1 MQKYRFLEESKM
13 ASISKLYFV
22 LLAVLMLFGCAGAP
36 INIDRVGQN
45 PGTQLNTNIGEIF
58 FEREIMTGEDN
69 HFGSVFYG
77 DAQRIELVVRSAT
90 RDKLVLD
97 YSEYM
102 KPVAGPYGG
111 YKKDDAWLK
120 KPAFDKVLEFDL
132 KEAKTVY
139 YKKYEFEIVDVK
151 GGRITYK
158 RIN

>member
-1 MQKYRFLEESKM
+1 MKST
-13 ASISKLYFV
+13 SKLCLV

-45 PGTQLNTNIGEIF
+45 PGMQLNTSIGEIF
-58 FEREIMTGEDN
+58 FEREVMTGEDN

-77 DAQRIELVVRSAT
+77 DAQRVELVVRSAT
-90 RDKLVLD
+90 KDKLVLD

-111 YKKDDAWLK
+111 YRKDGAWLK
-120 KPAFDKVLEFDL
+120 KPAFGKALEFDL
-132 KEAKTVY
+132 KESKTVFFQ
-139 YKKYEFEIVDVK
+139 KYEFEIIDVK
-151 GGRITYK
+151 SGRISYK

>member
-1 MQKYRFLEESKM
+1 MT
-13 ASISKLYFV
+13 SISKLCLV

-36 INIDRVGQN
+36 IKIDRVGQD
-45 PGTQLNTNIGEIF
+45 PGIQLNTSIGEIF
-58 FEREIMTGEDN
+58 FEREVMTGEDN

-90 RDKLVLD
+90 KDKLVLD

-111 YKKDDAWLK
+111 YRKDGAWLK
-120 KPAFDKVLEFDL
+120 KPAFDKALEFDL
-132 KEAKTVY
+132 KESKTVFFQ
-139 YKKYEFEIVDVK
+139 KYEFEIVDVK

>member
-1 MQKYRFLEESKM
+1 MT
-13 ASISKLYFV
+13 SISKLCLV
-22 LLAVLMLFGCAGAP
+22 LLAALMLSGCAGAP

-45 PGTQLNTNIGEIF
+45 PGIVLNTSIGEIF
-58 FEREIMTGEDN
+58 FEREVMTGEDN

-77 DAQRIELVVRSAT
+77 DAHRIELVVRSAT
-90 RDKLVLD
+90 KDKLVLD

-111 YKKDDAWLK
+111 YRKDGAWLK
-120 KPAFDKVLEFDL
+120 KSAFDKALEFDL
-132 KEAKTVY
+132 NESKVVFFQ
-139 YKKYEFEIVDVK
+139 KYEFEIIDVK